1 MCYFT
6 LTVTNQDGTPLKGI
20 SVEISGS
27 QQQQTNTEGKATF
40 QTNLKRGSIS
50 VRGCPHAVDHP
61 YMQDI
66 TIRI

>member
-40 QTNLKRGSIS
+40 QTNIKRGIIYVGGSFWS
-50 VRGCPHAVDHP
+50 VDHP
-61 YMQDI
+61 YTRDV
-66 TIRI
+66 TVRL